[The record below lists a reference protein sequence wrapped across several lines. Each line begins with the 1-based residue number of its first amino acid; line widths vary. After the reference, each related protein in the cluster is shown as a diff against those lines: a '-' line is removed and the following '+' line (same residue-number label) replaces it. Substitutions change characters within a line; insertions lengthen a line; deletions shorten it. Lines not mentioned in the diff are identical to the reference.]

1 MKTFLISEVP
11 AQPGDPNTFTGT
23 VRTRRL
29 GSDTGGVP
37 VHVYRVEF
45 ESGGRTNWHTHS
57 GPQWLL
63 VLEGCVR
70 AQKWGEPAQEV
81 VAGGAI
87 VIQPG
92 EKHWHGAA
100 PGTRAV
106 HIAVNVNAQTEW
118 LEPVSEAQYRT

>member
-1 MKTFLISEVP
+1 MSRAEEILEANGRDVAAAGELGLTAAQVDRLRLTPERLRAAAAGLKEVAALP
-11 AQPGDPNTFTGT
+11 
-23 VRTRRL
+23 
-29 GSDTGGVP
+29 
-37 VHVYRVEF
+37 
-45 ESGGRTNWHTHS
+45 
-57 GPQWLL
+57 
-63 VLEGCVR
+63 
-70 AQKWGEPAQEV
+70 EPAQEV